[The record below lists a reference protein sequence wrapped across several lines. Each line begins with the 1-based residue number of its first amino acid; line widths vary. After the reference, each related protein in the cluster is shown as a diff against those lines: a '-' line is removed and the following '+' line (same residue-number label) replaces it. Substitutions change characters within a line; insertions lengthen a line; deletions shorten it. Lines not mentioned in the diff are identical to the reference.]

1 MTRLEDLIDGEIK
14 VSIKEEDDI
23 SHFTIAISDSERCN
37 ELIHY
42 LTYID
47 IDYIEIRDI
56 TIKGKKDRKTGET
69 TCNIMVN
76 ALQTWVDVARGQD
89 ELFKFANS
97 YLFKTFMN
105 AWDNDEPIYVSASSP
120 KKKKQINPN

>member
-1 MTRLEDLIDGEIK
+1 MTRLEELIDGEIK

-47 IDYIEIRDI
+47 LGDIKIRDI
-56 TIKGKKDRKTGET
+56 TIRGKKDRKTGET

-76 ALQTWVDVARGQD
+76 ALQTGADVARGQD
-89 ELFKFANS
+89 ELFQFANS
-97 YLFKTFMN
+97 YLFKSFLN
-105 AWDNDEPIYVSASSP
+105 AWDNDEPIYVSSSST
-120 KKKKQINPN
+120 KEETDEE